1 MAQVGSMVQTG
12 NELIAQTEQLE
23 SGMQKGVKEPV
34 TNIVKELTVL
44 QKELDGLN
52 TQLTNLKTTCESKV
66 TELNTAIDDYN
77 NKSCSSKECGQIQVQ
92 KRSVSQSRHWRHRR
106 VKLPVMQKT
115 AVTAVYR
122 RTEKCKKLQLTV

>member
-23 SGMQKGVKEPV
+23 SGMRKGVKEPV

-77 NKSCSSKECGQIQVQ
+77 NKVAAAECGKYKFRKDQ
-92 KRSVSQSRHWRHRR
+92 SVN
-106 VKLPVMQKT
+106 PGT
-115 AVTAVYR
+115 GD
-122 RTEKCKKLQLTV
+122 TEE